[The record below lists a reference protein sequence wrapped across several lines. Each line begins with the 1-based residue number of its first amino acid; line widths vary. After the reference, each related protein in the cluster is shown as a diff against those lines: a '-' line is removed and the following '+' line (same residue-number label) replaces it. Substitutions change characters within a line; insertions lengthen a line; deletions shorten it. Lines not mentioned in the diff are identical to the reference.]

1 MRIGII
7 GLPRN
12 GKTTVFNALTRG
24 AAASG
29 SFGGSRSANIGVA
42 HVPDERLD
50 RLTGIFKPK
59 RTVPAEVTYVDLP
72 SVHTAGQADAGADLF
87 RGEVLGQLQRVDA
100 LLHVVRAFEDPSVP
114 HVLGAIGHRRDIEKV
129 NFDVL
134 FADISLL
141 DRRIERIKDGIKGMK
156 AQERVQ
162 AEKNIEVLRTLQQQ
176 MENGVAARDRTFTVE
191 ELGAISDTF
200 LLSKLPLLVALNV
213 GEADLGRAD
222 ELERELVE
230 LLPGE
235 RSGGAVLCGKLEEEL
250 AQMSLEEETEM
261 RSGLGAGE
269 SGLRR
274 MIRLSYQVLGL
285 ISFLTVG
292 EDEVRAW
299 TIEVATSAS
308 RAAGIVHSDIER
320 GFIRAETV
328 GYDDFIAA
336 GSIAQARTN
345 GTLRQ
350 EGREYVVQDGDIIN
364 FLFSV

>member
-7 GLPRN
+7 GLPGS

-24 AAASG
+24 KAASG
-29 SFGGSRSANIGVA
+29 SFGGKRSANIGVA

-50 RLTGIFKPK
+50 KLTVIFKPK

-72 SVHTAGQADAGADLF
+72 GSHTDGGADLF
-87 RGEVLGQLQRVDA
+87 TGEALGQLQRVDA

-114 HVLGAIGHRRDIEKV
+114 HVLGSIDHRRDVEKV

-141 DRRIERIKDGIKGMK
+141 DRRIERVKESMKGMK
-156 AQERVQ
+156 SQERVQ
-162 AEKNIEVLRTLQQQ
+162 AEKNIEVLRAIQQE
-176 MENGVAARDRTFTVE
+176 MESGTAARDRSYTDE
-191 ELGAISDTF
+191 QLSAISDTF
-200 LLSKLPLLVALNV
+200 LISRLPLLVALNV
-213 GEADLGRAD
+213 GEADLGRTD
-222 ELERELVE
+222 ELERELE
-230 LLPGE
+230 GLLSGNK
-235 RSGGAVLCGKLEEEL
+235 SGGAALCGKLEEEL
-250 AQMSLEEETEM
+250 AQMSPEEEAEM
-261 RSGLGAGE
+261 RSGLDAGE

-274 MIRLSYQVLGL
+274 MIRLSYRVLGL

-299 TIEVATSAS
+299 TIAESTTAP
-308 RAAGIVHSDIER
+308 RAAAAVHSDIER

-336 GSIAQARTN
+336 GSMAQARTK
-345 GTLRQ
+345 GSLRQ